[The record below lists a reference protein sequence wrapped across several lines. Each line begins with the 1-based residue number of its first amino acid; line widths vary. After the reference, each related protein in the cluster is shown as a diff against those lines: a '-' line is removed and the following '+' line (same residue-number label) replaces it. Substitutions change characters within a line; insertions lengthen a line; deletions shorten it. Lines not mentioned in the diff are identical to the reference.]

1 MLPPCATQCNT
12 PRPFASTAF
21 TLAPAS
27 IILCTICKQK
37 NCLNYNSIS
46 MHFLFTLS
54 YHKISALSCKHKRSF
69 AMVIGSVDICAF
81 ADKQLEQTYITA

>member
-1 MLPPCATQCNT
+1 
-12 PRPFASTAF
+12 
-21 TLAPAS
+21 
-27 IILCTICKQK
+27 
-37 NCLNYNSIS
+37 